1 MQSISSLRSQYEESV
16 RQSESLRHHL
26 EKEIKLAKE
35 STQLQQQPSENESQY
50 QDEINNL
57 KRKLEE
63 SESWNKSLQFRLDQL
78 LPRAGGVG
86 ASEDRVD
93 GAGVQAVENQGDK
106 AMLEKCKKV

>member
-26 EKEIKLAKE
+26 ENEIKLAKE
-35 STQLQQQPSENESQY
+35 STQQPSESKSQY
-50 QDEINNL
+50 QDEISNL

-93 GAGVQAVENQGDK
+93 GAGVQAVENQDDK
-106 AMLEKCKKV
+106 AMLEKCKQV